1 MDVPDSSD
9 STISQPTST
18 SPAPSKGKLA
28 LLIASGA
35 LSAFVLF
42 SMLTVP
48 SFYAGL
54 FRGGTARTMALSN
67 LLRLVGAN
75 TQQPL
80 TGPISGPITETPTP
94 SVFVTIT
101 PSATSTIS
109 PTLPQ
114 AQIINFNF
122 WRILYRDG
130 QGMLSWN
137 DQSVLRYDCQDLVGN
152 STSGVVSLN
161 VQQSNSITVPMRGQ
175 IYDCTYDEQ
184 LPQAPLGYMW
194 LKSQISTYT
203 ENNNR
208 NVTVV
213 NRLVSVGGSA
223 TTITPTNPPPTP
235 TSPPPTPTNT
245 LTPTP
250 TSILVKRVF
259 VTSQRYNGYL
269 GGLSGADLKC
279 QQRADAA
286 NLGGTW
292 KAWLSSST
300 QSATSRLTHFNGPY
314 VLINGTTIANNWS
327 DLIDGTIASPINVT
341 ELNGLVS
348 IPVWT
353 NTDINGEIAP
363 NNKTWHCSNWTTSS
377 SSRRGN
383 TGETQSSN
391 SRWTTGISELCSQNN
406 YVGLYCFEQ

>member
-1 MDVPDSSD
+1 MDA
-9 STISQPTST
+9 
-18 SPAPSKGKLA
+18 PAPQDPTIFQSTPTTPSPSKRKMA
-28 LLIASGA
+28 LLIASGV

-42 SMLTVP
+42 SMITVP

-54 FRGGTARTMALSN
+54 FRGGSARTVALSN

-80 TGPISGPITETPTP
+80 TGPISGPITQTPTP
-94 SVFVTIT
+94 LVTFT
-101 PSATSTIS
+101 VS
-109 PTLPQ
+109 PTLPS
-114 AQIINFNF
+114 AQNINFSF
-122 WRILYRDG
+122 YRILYRDG
-130 QGMLSWN
+130 QGVLSWD
-137 DQSVLRYDCQDLVGN
+137 DQSVVRYDCQDLVGN
-152 STSGVVSLN
+152 STSGMVSLY

-213 NRLVSVGGSA
+213 NRLVSIGTSA
-223 TTITPTNPPPTP
+223 TTMTPTSQPPTPTDTVAPTPTTPPPTP
-235 TSPPPTPTNT
+235 SNT
-245 LTPTP
+245 QTPTP
-250 TSILVKRVF
+250 TTIAVKRVF
-259 VTSQRYNGYL
+259 VTSQRYNGNL

-279 QQRADAA
+279 QQRANAA

-300 QSATSRLTHFNGPY
+300 QSASSRLTHFNGPY
-314 VLINGTTIANNWS
+314 MLINGTTIANNWS
-327 DLIDGTIASPINVT
+327 DLIDGTLASPINVT
-341 ELNGLVS
+341 EINGLVN

-353 NTDINGEIAP
+353 NTDISGGIAP
-363 NNKTWHCSNWTTSS
+363 KNTTWHCSNWATSS

-383 TGETQSSN
+383 TGETTSSN
-391 SRWTTGISELCSQNN
+391 TRWTTGISELCSQNN
-406 YVGLYCFEQ
+406 YIGLYCFEQ

>member
-1 MDVPDSSD
+1 MIV
-9 STISQPTST
+9 
-18 SPAPSKGKLA
+18 
-28 LLIASGA
+28 LIASGV

-42 SMLTVP
+42 SMITVP

-54 FRGGTARTMALSN
+54 FRGGSARTIALGN

-75 TQQPL
+75 TQKPL

-94 SVFVTIT
+94 SVFATIT
-101 PSATSTIS
+101 PSITSTIS

-114 AQIINFNF
+114 AQVINFNF
-122 WRILYRDG
+122 YRILYRDG

-152 STSGVVSLN
+152 STSGVVTLN
-161 VQQSNSITVPMRGQ
+161 VQQSNSITVPMRGE

-208 NVTVV
+208 TVTVV
-213 NRLVSVGGSA
+213 NRLISVGTSG
-223 TTITPTNPPPTP
+223 TTITPTSPPPTPTYTVTPTPTP

-245 LTPTP
+245 TAPTPTP
-250 TSILVKRVF
+250 TLVKRVF

-279 QQRADAA
+279 QQRANAA

-314 VLINGTTIANNWS
+314 MLINGTTIANNWS
-327 DLIDGTIASPINVT
+327 DLIDGTLASPINVT
-341 ELNGLVS
+341 EINGLAS

-353 NTDINGEIAP
+353 NTDARGEIAP

-383 TGETQSSN
+383 TGESQSSN
-391 SRWTTGISELCSQNN
+391 TRWTTGISELCSQND

>member
-1 MDVPDSSD
+1 MDAPAPQDP
-9 STISQPTST
+9 TNSQPTPT
-18 SPAPSKGKLA
+18 PPAPSKRKVI
-28 LLIASGA
+28 LLLTTGV

-42 SMLTVP
+42 SMITVP

-54 FRGGTARTMALSN
+54 FRGGSARTVALSN

-101 PSATSTIS
+101 PSITSTIS

-114 AQIINFNF
+114 AQIINFYF
-122 WRILYRDG
+122 TRILYRDG

-137 DQSVLRYDCQDLVGN
+137 DQSVVRYDCQDLVGN

-161 VQQSNSITVPMRGQ
+161 VQQSSSVTVPMRGE

-194 LKSQISTYT
+194 LKSQISSYT
-203 ENNNR
+203 ENNDR

-213 NRLVSVGGSA
+213 NRLVSVGSSA
-223 TTITPTNPPPTP
+223 TAITPTNPPPTP
-235 TSPPPTPTNT
+235 TSQPPTPTNT
-245 LTPTP
+245 VAPTPTP
-250 TSILVKRVF
+250 TIVKRVF

-300 QSATSRLTHFNGPY
+300 QSAASRLTHFNGPY
-314 VLINGTTIANNWS
+314 VLINGTIIANNWS
-327 DLIDGTIASPINVT
+327 DLIDGTLASPINVT
-341 ELNGLVS
+341 EINGLAS

-353 NTDINGEIAP
+353 NTGARGEIAT
-363 NNKTWHCSNWTTSS
+363 NNTTWHCSNWTTSS

-391 SRWTTGISELCSQNN
+391 TRWTTGISELCSQNN